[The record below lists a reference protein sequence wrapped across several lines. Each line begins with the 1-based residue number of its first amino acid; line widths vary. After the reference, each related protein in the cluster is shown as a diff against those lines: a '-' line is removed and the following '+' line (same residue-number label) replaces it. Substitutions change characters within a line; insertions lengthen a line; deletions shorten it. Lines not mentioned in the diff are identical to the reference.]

1 MKNFKLIKV
10 LAFIVLMGVGL
21 GFLAN
26 PAAMPL
32 AELVVAEQLSEISGL
47 AASRMHR
54 DILYAQ
60 NDSGGDPA
68 VYILNAKGK
77 LEGILRLIDIQNRD
91 WEDIAVGPGP
101 EKNRSYIYIGEI
113 GDNSARYE
121 SAVIYRIAEPNSIM
135 KESFTPKV
143 DKLEFVYADGARDAE
158 AFFVDPRS
166 KDIVIISK
174 REEQVGV
181 YVLSYPQSTESMN
194 TAKRVMSLPLSWV
207 TAADISPSRDA
218 ILIKTYTNV
227 YSYKVKKKDSLVKAL
242 SRKPKDLPYII
253 EPQGEAL
260 CFSADG
266 KSRFTLSER
275 SGESPL
281 YLYRYRK

>member
-1 MKNFKLIKV
+1 MKHIKLIKV

-21 GFLAN
+21 GFLAS
-26 PAAMPL
+26 PAAVPL
-32 AELVVAEQLSEISGL
+32 AEPVVAEQLNEISGI
-47 AASRMHR
+47 AASRMHNE
-54 DILYAQ
+54 ILYAQ

-68 VYILNAKGK
+68 VYILNTKGK
-77 LEGILRLIDIQNRD
+77 LEGILRLVDIQNRD

-121 SAVIYRIAEPNSIM
+121 SAFIYRIAEPDSIR
-135 KESFTPKV
+135 KESFTTKV
-143 DKLEFVYADGARDAE
+143 DKLEFVYEDGARDAE

-194 TAKRVMSLPLSWV
+194 TAKKVMSLPLSWV
-207 TAADISPSRDA
+207 TAADISPKRDA

-242 SRKPKDLPYII
+242 SRKPGILPYII

-275 SGESPL
+275 SGDSPL